1 MKVLLSTLYQTITLG
16 HCIGSP
22 LLLWL
27 ELIAVLSVLC
37 SQWLQLLAGGVLVL
51 SSVVGL
57 VLFGV
62 FSSLDTNKK
71 ILIICCVAI
80 CEAIVMK

>member
-1 MKVLLSTLYQTITLG
+1 MIS
-16 HCIGSP
+16 
-22 LLLWL
+22 
-27 ELIAVLSVLC
+27 VLSLC
-37 SQWLQLLAGGVLVL
+37 SQWLQLVAGGVLVL

-71 ILIICCVAI
+71 ILVICCVAI
-80 CEAIVMK
+80 CEAVVIK